1 MGRLK
6 CDHIKRLITLFS
18 DYCTMYYKWFFFDQL
33 MSLESHLE
41 LRRGKEEWKHCQEN
55 VIDVMKKTLGKKS

>member
-1 MGRLK
+1 
-6 CDHIKRLITLFS
+6 
-18 DYCTMYYKWFFFDQL
+18 

-55 VIDVMKKTLGKKS
+55 VIDVMKKTLGKNKTILEFFNVFCRCATFGYHYLSIVSN